1 MENKTPLMLG
11 IAAVAV
17 IGIAIF
23 AFSSRPPADGTA
35 QNTGGTTVTSAPAQD
50 TTMQDTSMAGTDS
63 AMDGAEESSDYA
75 DGTYSAVGNYTS
87 PAQEE
92 TVSITLTLANGVI
105 ESVEYEPETTNDI
118 SKRYQTMFDENFEAM
133 VVGKSLDEVSL
144 TKVSGS
150 SLTPKGFNDAIEQ
163 IKQEARS

>member
-23 AFSSRPPADGTA
+23 AFSSRPPADGSA
-35 QNTGGTTVTSAPAQD
+35 QNNGGTTVTSAPAQD
-50 TTMQDTSMAGTDS
+50 SAMQDTTMEGTDS
-63 AMDGAEESSDYA
+63 AMEGAEETGEYA

-87 PAQEE
+87 PAMEE
-92 TVSITLTLANGVI
+92 TVSITLTLTNGVI
-105 ESVEYEPETTNDI
+105 ESVEYEPETTNEV
-118 SKRYQTMFDENFEAM
+118 SKKYQTMFDENFEAM
-133 VVGKSLDEVSL
+133 VVGKSLDEVAL

-163 IKQEARS
+163 IKEEARS

>member
-1 MENKTPLMLG
+1 MENKTPLVLG

-23 AFSSRPPADGTA
+23 AFSSRPPAENGA

-50 TTMQDTSMAGTDS
+50 S
-63 AMDGAEESSDYA
+63 AMETEETGEYA
-75 DGTYSAVGNYTS
+75 DGTYSAVGSYTS

-118 SKRYQTMFDENFEAM
+118 SMRYQKMFDENFEAM
-133 VVGKSLDEVSL
+133 VVGKSLDEVEL

-150 SLTPKGFNDAIEQ
+150 SLTPKGFNDAIEM
-163 IKQEARS
+163 IKEDARS